1 MPSDLLAILKQS
13 VRLMQEGCIGGALRY
28 FLYSLIGQRRAL
40 RVQVGGVPLTV
51 RTCSTD
57 VVVALSS
64 LKHDEFEASS
74 AECKRLVSGFIV
86 DAGGYIGTAAIA
98 MARRFPDATI
108 VTLEPNANNYE
119 ILTLNVAPFEN
130 IVPLKKALFSRATS
144 LNLRDRGSGD
154 WGFQT
159 TEPAAETGG
168 EPPIEHVEG
177 VSLDALL
184 DVFDKPGVDLL
195 KLDIE
200 GSEKAVFDHSAGWI
214 ERVGVLVVELH
225 DRIIAGCARSYYAAT
240 TGMRD
245 ACSEDE
251 KVIAV
256 NDSYF
261 E

>member
-13 VRLMQEGCIGGALRY
+13 VRLIQEGCVGGALRF
-28 FLYSLIGQRRAL
+28 FLLGLAGQRRPL
-40 RVQVGGVPLTV
+40 RVQVGGIPLTL
-51 RTCSTD
+51 RSGSTD
-57 VVVALSS
+57 LLVALSS
-64 LKHDEFEASS
+64 LKHDEFAAGS

-98 MARRFPDATI
+98 LARRFPDATI
-108 VTLEPNANNYE
+108 VTLEPNARNYE
-119 ILTLNVAPFEN
+119 ILALNVAPFGN
-130 IVPLKKALFSRATS
+130 IVPLKKALFSHAT
-144 LNLRDRGSGD
+144 NLDVRDRGSGD

-159 TEPAAETGG
+159 TESTPGSEGD
-168 EPPIEHVEG
+168 PPVEHVEG
-177 VSLDALL
+177 VTVEALL
-184 DVFDKPGVDLL
+184 AAFEKPGVDLL

-200 GSEKAVFDHSAGWI
+200 GSEKAVFDHCASWI
-214 ERVGVLVVELH
+214 GSVGVLVVELH
-225 DRIIAGCARSYYAAT
+225 DRITAGCSRSYYAAT

-245 ACSEDE
+245 AHSEDE